1 MGSFMVRR
9 RKPTQVDIAR
19 AAGVSPAV
27 VSLVINGRADGK
39 IRISSQTQQRV
50 WDAVRSLDYVPNLA
64 ARQLAGGRNYLLGV
78 FTFDSAFPVEHSN
91 FYYPFLVGIEQKAEE
106 LRYDLMLFT
115 RSSSKNGKR
124 SIYRDGTNALQ
135 VADGSVLLGGSDDK
149 AEVARLRNDGYPF
162 VYVGR
167 RELDGEQLTYVG
179 ADYISATVDVVRY
192 VVQQGHSELRY
203 LGPTTRNESSE
214 DRELGFRKAC
224 VELGLDD
231 PDRFIFRTNTV
242 TADHL
247 EAAIAQGATTFIT
260 ESLGHAFDIIEFGEQ
275 RGLTV
280 PDDFSIAVLGN
291 TGDSTQDQPWITNFL
306 IPRREMGSGAVQ
318 LLHEILTDAGTPSP
332 RQQFLPCQFQQ
343 GTTVGPVKADR

>member
-1 MGSFMVRR
+1 MVRR

-27 VSLVINGRADGK
+27 VSLVINDRANGK
-39 IRISSQTQQRV
+39 IKISSKTQQRV

-91 FYYPFLVGIEQKAEE
+91 FYYWFLVGIEQMAEE

-115 RSSSKNGKR
+115 RSLSENGQR
-124 SIYRDGTNALQ
+124 RIYRDGANALQ
-135 VADGSVLLGGSDDK
+135 VADGSILLGGTDDK

-179 ADYISATVDVVRY
+179 ADYITATTEIVRY
-192 VVQQGHSELRY
+192 VVLQGHRNIQY
-203 LGPTTRNESSE
+203 IGPTKRNESSF
-214 DRELGFRKAC
+214 DREAGFRKGC
-224 VELGLDD
+224 EVTGLGD
-231 PDRFIFRTNTV
+231 PDSMTVFLDAFNAETLKSWLETGRTAFIV
-242 TADHL
+242 EHIG
-247 EAAIAQGATTFIT
+247 AAF
-260 ESLGHAFDIIEFGEQ
+260 SLIDCGRQLGKS
-275 RGLTV
+275 V
-280 PDDFSIAVLGN
+280 PSDFSIAVLGN
-291 TGDSTQDQPWITNFL
+291 TGDATQDFSWLTNFL
-306 IPRREMGSGAVQ
+306 IPRREMGAGAVR
-318 LLHEILTDAGTPSP
+318 LLHEILTDPETIAS

-343 GTTVGPVKADR
+343 GNTVGPVPVPVAR